1 MPDSPAPIR
10 PAPIRIVTD
19 SACDLPPELAERHGI
34 EIVPLTVRFGEEE
47 LVDRRDLTPRQF
59 WDRLARSDV
68 LPETAAPSPGAF
80 EAAYR
85 KAAEDGCE
93 GVVCITIS
101 AGLSAT
107 YEAAQLA
114 AQAMT
119 DSIVVRVVDSRA
131 VALAEGLMAVR
142 AAEMAGEGAGI
153 DDVVRELDGLVGRSR
168 TFAALDTLENLKKG
182 GRIGGAQ
189 AFLGSML
196 SIKPVIQVSEG
207 KVEPESRQRTRTKA
221 LRYLAEKVRQHEPVD
236 MLAVMHGDAPD
247 LDEML
252 DLLSSTHPREEIV
265 VGDVGAVIGTHTGPR
280 VMGVIFFVR

>member
-1 MPDSPAPIR
+1 MPDAPAPA

-19 SACDLPPELAERHGI
+19 SACDLPPEMVERHGI
-34 EIVPLTVRFGEEE
+34 EVVPLTVRFGDEE

-59 WDRLARSDV
+59 WDRLSRSEV
-68 LPETAAPSPGAF
+68 LPETAAPAPGAF

-85 KAAEDGCE
+85 KAADEGCQ
-93 GVVCITIS
+93 GVVCVTIS

-114 AQAMT
+114 AQAVA
-119 DSIVVRVVDSRA
+119 DSIPVQVVDSRA
-131 VALAEGLMAVR
+131 VALAQGLMAVR
-142 AAEMAGEGAGI
+142 AAERAAAGAGM
-153 DDVVRELDGLVGRSR
+153 DEVVQELNDLIGRSR

-207 KVEPESRQRTRTKA
+207 KVAPESRQRTRAKA
-221 LRYLAEKVRQHEPVD
+221 LRYLAEKVRQHEPVET
-236 MLAVMHGDAPD
+236 LAVMHGDAPD

-252 DLLSSTHPREEIV
+252 DLLSPAHPREDIV

>member
-1 MPDSPAPIR
+1 MTETPAPV
-10 PAPIRIVTD
+10 RIVTD
-19 SACDLPPELAERHGI
+19 SACDLPPEMAERHGI
-34 EIVPLTVRFGEEE
+34 EIVPLTVRFGDEE

-59 WDRLARSDV
+59 WDRLSRSEV
-68 LPETAAPSPGAF
+68 LPETAAPAPGAF

-85 KAAEDGCE
+85 KAADDGCG

-114 AQAMT
+114 AQTVT
-119 DSIVVRVVDSRA
+119 DSIPVQVVDSRA
-131 VALAEGLMAVR
+131 VALAQGLMAVR
-142 AAEMAGEGAGI
+142 AAERAGAGGGI
-153 DDVVRELDGLVGRSR
+153 DEVVRELHDLVGRSR

-196 SIKPVIQVSEG
+196 SIKPVIQVREG
-207 KVEPESRQRTRTKA
+207 KVAPESRQRTRAKA
-221 LRYLAEKVRQHEPVD
+221 LRYLAEKVRQHEPVET
-236 MLAVMHGDAPD
+236 LAVMHGDAPD

-252 DLLSSTHPREEIV
+252 DLLSSAHPREDIV

>member
-34 EIVPLTVRFGEEE
+34 EIVPLTVRFGDEE

-59 WDRLARSDV
+59 WDRLAHSDV

-93 GVVCITIS
+93 GVVCVTIS

-107 YEAAQLA
+107 YEAARLA

-119 DSIVVRVVDSRA
+119 DSIPVRVVDSRA

-168 TFAALDTLENLKKG
+168 TIAALDTLENLKKG

-196 SIKPVIQVSEG
+196 SIKPIIQVSEG
-207 KVEPESRQRTRTKA
+207 KVEPESRQRTRAKA

>member
-1 MPDSPAPIR
+1 LPGSTAL
-10 PAPIRIVTD
+10 RIVTD

-34 EIVPLTVRFGEEE
+34 EIVPLTVRFGDEE

-59 WDRLARSDV
+59 WDRLAHSDV

-93 GVVCITIS
+93 GVVCVTIS

-107 YEAAQLA
+107 YEAARLA

-119 DSIVVRVVDSRA
+119 DSIPVRVVDSRA

-168 TFAALDTLENLKKG
+168 TIAALDTLENLKKG

-196 SIKPVIQVSEG
+196 SIKPIIQVSEG
-207 KVEPESRQRTRTKA
+207 KVEPESRQRTRAKA

>member
-1 MPDSPAPIR
+1 VPDSS
-10 PAPIRIVTD
+10 APIRIVTD

-34 EIVPLTVRFGEEE
+34 GIVPLTVRFGDEE
-47 LVDRRDLTPRQF
+47 LVDRRDLTPTQF
-59 WDRLARSDV
+59 WDRLSRSEV
-68 LPETAAPSPGAF
+68 LPETAAPAPGAF

-85 KAAEDGCE
+85 KAADDGCQ

-114 AQAMT
+114 AQAMG
-119 DSIVVRVVDSRA
+119 DSIPVQVVDSRA
-131 VALAEGLMAVR
+131 VTLAQGLMAVR
-142 AAEMAGEGAGI
+142 AAERAAAGAGI
-153 DDVVRELDGLVGRSR
+153 DDVVRELHDLVRRSR

-196 SIKPVIQVSEG
+196 SIKPIIQVSEG
-207 KVEPESRQRTRTKA
+207 KVAPESRQRTRGKA

-236 MLAVMHGDAPD
+236 TLAVMHGDAPD

-252 DLLSSTHPREEIV
+252 DLLSSAHPREDIV

>member
-1 MPDSPAPIR
+1 MPR
-10 PAPIRIVTD
+10 TRIITD
-19 SACDLPPELAERHGI
+19 SACDLPPEMAERHGI
-34 EIVPLTVRFGEEE
+34 EIVPLTVRFGDQE

-59 WDRLARSDV
+59 WDRLSKSEV

-85 KAAEDGCE
+85 RAAEDGCD

-107 YEAAQLA
+107 YEAATLA
-114 AQAMT
+114 AQAVGE
-119 DSIVVRVVDSRA
+119 SIPVRVVDSRA
-131 VALAEGLMAVR
+131 VALAQGLMAVR
-142 AAEMAGEGAGI
+142 AAELAEAGGGVDEVVEAL
-153 DDVVRELDGLVGRSR
+153 DDLVARSR

-207 KVEPESRQRTRTKA
+207 KVEPESRQRTRAKA

-236 MLAVMHGDAPD
+236 NLAVMHGDAPD
-247 LDEML
+247 LSEML
-252 DLLSSTHPREEIV
+252 GLLSPTHPREEIV

>member
-1 MPDSPAPIR
+1 MTETPAPV
-10 PAPIRIVTD
+10 RIVTD
-19 SACDLPPELAERHGI
+19 SACDLPPEMAERHGI
-34 EIVPLTVRFGEEE
+34 EIVPLTVRFGDEE

-59 WDRLARSDV
+59 WDRLSRSEV
-68 LPETAAPSPGAF
+68 LPETAAPAPGAF

-85 KAAEDGCE
+85 KAADDGCG

-114 AQAMT
+114 AQTVT
-119 DSIVVRVVDSRA
+119 DSIPVQVVDSRA
-131 VALAEGLMAVR
+131 VALAQGLMAVR
-142 AAEMAGEGAGI
+142 AAELAGAGGGI
-153 DDVVRELDGLVGRSR
+153 DEVVRELHDLVGRSR

-196 SIKPVIQVSEG
+196 SIKPVIQVREG
-207 KVEPESRQRTRTKA
+207 KVAPESRQRTRAKA
-221 LRYLAEKVRQHEPVD
+221 LRYLAEKVRQHEPVET
-236 MLAVMHGDAPD
+236 LAVMHGDAPD

-252 DLLSSTHPREEIV
+252 DLLSSAHPREDIV

>member
-1 MPDSPAPIR
+1 MPDSS
-10 PAPIRIVTD
+10 APIRIVTD

-34 EIVPLTVRFGEEE
+34 GIVPLTVRFGDEE
-47 LVDRRDLTPRQF
+47 LVDRRDLTPTQF
-59 WDRLARSDV
+59 WDRLSRSEV
-68 LPETAAPSPGAF
+68 LPETAAPAPGAF

-85 KAAEDGCE
+85 KAADDGCD
-93 GVVCITIS
+93 GVVCVTIS

-114 AQAMT
+114 AQAMG
-119 DSIVVRVVDSRA
+119 DSIPVQVVDSRA
-131 VALAEGLMAVR
+131 VTLAQGLMAVR
-142 AAEMAGEGAGI
+142 AAERAAAGAGI
-153 DDVVRELDGLVGRSR
+153 DDVVRELHDLVRRSR

-196 SIKPVIQVSEG
+196 SIKPIIQVSEG
-207 KVEPESRQRTRTKA
+207 KVAPESRQRTRGKA

-236 MLAVMHGDAPD
+236 TLAVMHGDAPD

-252 DLLSSTHPREEIV
+252 DLLSSAHPREDIV

>member
-1 MPDSPAPIR
+1 MPGSTAL
-10 PAPIRIVTD
+10 RIITD

-34 EIVPLTVRFGEEE
+34 EIVPLTVRFGDEE

-59 WDRLARSDV
+59 WDRLAHSDV

-93 GVVCITIS
+93 GVVCVTIS

-119 DSIVVRVVDSRA
+119 DSIPVRVVDSRA

-153 DDVVRELDGLVGRSR
+153 DDVVRELEDLVRRSR

-189 AFLGSML
+189 AFVGSML
-196 SIKPVIQVSEG
+196 SIKPIIQVSEG
-207 KVEPESRQRTRTKA
+207 KVEPESRQRTRAKA

-252 DLLSSTHPREEIV
+252 DLLSSTRSREEIV

>member
-1 MPDSPAPIR
+1 MPGSTAL
-10 PAPIRIVTD
+10 RIVTD

-34 EIVPLTVRFGEEE
+34 EIVPLTVRFGDEE

-59 WDRLARSDV
+59 WDRLAHSDV

-93 GVVCITIS
+93 GVVCVTIS

-107 YEAAQLA
+107 YEAARLA

-119 DSIVVRVVDSRA
+119 DSIPVRVVDSRA

-168 TFAALDTLENLKKG
+168 TIAALDTLENLKKG

-207 KVEPESRQRTRTKA
+207 KVEPESRQRTRAKA